1 MPMRKTD
8 AFLTSFTQ
16 DIPRGLSSRFLRS
29 QSAPQARWQ
38 SPDTILE
45 SAALDY
51 DPRDPG
57 GKVLIGA
64 LGNRLI
70 GIEDNRHVLTVAGSR
85 AGKSVSL
92 IANLAFYRGSVLC
105 TDPKGELATRT
116 AARRAALGQKVYV
129 LDPFARAEGAAAEYR
144 AGYNPLTVITKD
156 NPYIVEDA
164 VLIADGLVQRSG
176 QEKDPHWDE
185 SAKTLLTGLLL
196 YVATAD
202 LFSDQERNLVNV
214 RALVTAAMTTDPET
228 EDYIL
233 AREALRAAETLEAE
247 GYADIAAAIEG
258 SIRSF
263 FEKSENERA
272 SVLSTARRH
281 TDFLDFAAM
290 KRVVSRHD
298 FSLRDLKRLPGG
310 VSVFLCLP
318 AGRMGMC
325 SRWLR
330 IIVNQLM
337 DAMEQESES
346 PEAPVL
352 VCLDEFPVLGFM
364 KQLEDAAGQIAS
376 FGVKL
381 WIILQDWGQGEKLY
395 GQRWE
400 SFAANAGVFQAFG
413 NVDLK
418 TTEYISRRLG
428 KTRVV
433 AQRDGEVGP
442 EQRAKGLT
450 GRTEVVEI
458 YDLATP
464 DEIARLF
471 ARADPL
477 RRQLVIW
484 AGYHPMILQRVEYFD
499 RESPH
504 YRLFAGKIS

>member
-1 MPMRKTD
+1 MTKPESVN
-8 AFLTSFTQ
+8 FLAAFTQ
-16 DIPRGLSSRFLRS
+16 DIPRGLSSRFLRT
-29 QSAPQARWQ
+29 QSGPQARWQ
-38 SPDTILE
+38 SPETILE
-45 SAALDY
+45 SAALNY
-51 DPRDPG
+51 DLDNPG
-57 GKVLIGA
+57 GKVLLGA
-64 LGNRLI
+64 LGEKLI

-105 TDPKGELATRT
+105 TDPKGELATKT
-116 AARRAALGQKVYV
+116 APRRAALGQKVYV
-129 LDPFARAEGAAAEYR
+129 LDPFQRVEGAAAEYR
-144 AGYNPLTVITKD
+144 ACYNPLTILSRD
-156 NPYIVEDA
+156 NPYIIEDA

-196 YVATAD
+196 YVAAAD
-202 LFSDQERNLVNV
+202 LFTDDQRTLVSV
-214 RALVTAAMTTDPET
+214 RELVTAALTTDPET
-228 EDYIL
+228 EDYVL
-233 AREALRAAETLEAE
+233 PREALKVAEALEAE

-263 FEKSENERA
+263 FEKAPNERA

-281 TDFLDFAAM
+281 TDFLDFSAM
-290 KRVVSRHD
+290 KGVVSRHD
-298 FSLRDLKRLPGG
+298 FDLRDLKRAPHG

-330 IIVNQLM
+330 VIINQLM
-337 DAMEQESES
+337 DAMEQERTA
-346 PEAPVL
+346 PDAPVL

-364 KQLEDAAGQIAS
+364 KQLEDAAGQVAS

-400 SFAANAGVFQAFG
+400 SFAANAGIFQAFG

-428 KTRVV
+428 K
-433 AQRDGEVGP
+433 
-442 EQRAKGLT
+442 
-450 GRTEVVEI
+450 
-458 YDLATP
+458 
-464 DEIARLF
+464 
-471 ARADPL
+471 
-477 RRQLVIW
+477 
-484 AGYHPMILQRVEYFD
+484 
-499 RESPH
+499 
-504 YRLFAGKIS
+504 